1 MAAKEFSGNASALST
16 FMYNVF
22 GKFPAPNVYG
32 FIKEKTQGMFNGK
45 VPMVVLLNAAVFGLI
60 ALVVEALRGYKKE
73 NKTED
78 NNRLN
83 EESEQIIN

>member
-1 MAAKEFSGNASALST
+1 
-16 FMYNVF
+16 
-22 GKFPAPNVYG
+22 
-32 FIKEKTQGMFNGK
+32 MFNGK